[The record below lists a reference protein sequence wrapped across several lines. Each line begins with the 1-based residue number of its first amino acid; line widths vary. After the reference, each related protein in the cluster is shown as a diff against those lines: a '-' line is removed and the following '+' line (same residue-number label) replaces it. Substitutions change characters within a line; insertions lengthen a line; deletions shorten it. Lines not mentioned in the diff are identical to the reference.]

1 MNKRISHLVI
11 GLFFLTTILL
21 ILNSTTV
28 AAIDENAKIEA
39 ANTSINQ
46 AYISIIAAEKS
57 GGNITSLVNQLNI
70 ATDLLSQA
78 ENNLRSGT
86 IENVSNYADNAR
98 LIANQVNTDAI
109 ALQKASDTSA
119 RENLFFTAFFTL
131 DALVIWIFV
140 IFVVW
145 RKIKSRYAKRLYDL
159 KPEVKKDS
167 D

>member
-1 MNKRISHLVI
+1 LNKRISHLVI
-11 GLFFLTTILL
+11 GLFFLATILL
-21 ILNSTTV
+21 ILNATTV
-28 AAIDENAKIEA
+28 AAIDETAKIEA

-46 AYISIIAAEKS
+46 AYVSILAAEKS

-70 ATDLLSQA
+70 ANDLLSQA
-78 ENNLRSGT
+78 ENNFHAGI

-109 ALQKASDTSA
+109 VLQKASDASA

-145 RKIKSRYAKRLYDL
+145 RKIKSRYVKRLYDL
-159 KPEVKKDS
+159 KPEVKEETD
-167 D
+167 